1 MFINP
6 VIRWCLKNPFLM
18 VLVVAG
24 VCAAGYF
31 ALLRTP
37 VDAIPDI
44 GEKQVI
50 VYADWPGR
58 SPQDVDDQ
66 VTFPLTTSLTGTPGV
81 KSIRSMSGFGFSMVF
96 VIFKDDA
103 DYYWARSRVLERMN
117 VAQQRLPSGVVPVL
131 GPDAT
136 ALGQVYW
143 YTVEAEGFD
152 PAELRSVQDWY
163 VRYQLN
169 SVEGVSEVASIG
181 GFVKQYQIDIH
192 PDKLRAHRVTLMD
205 VYDAVRKS
213 NIDVGAKVVE
223 QNGVE
228 FFIRGV
234 GFIKTV
240 EDLER
245 VVIRES
251 GGTPITLRNVA
262 TVQLGPDF
270 RRGALDKAGVEAV
283 GGVVLMRYGEN
294 PREVMRRVKDKIA
307 QLGPG
312 LPAKRLADGRLSRVA
327 VVPFYDRTTIVNDT
341 IATLKEALG
350 EEALLAAAV
359 ILVFLLHLRTT
370 VTVVAT
376 LPLAVAL
383 TFILMYAFG
392 VDSNIMS
399 LAGLAI
405 AIGDVA
411 DMGIIMSEN
420 IYRRIASATD
430 AERTARGH
438 FGLVYEGATE
448 VGGAI
453 LTAVSNTV
461 VSFIPVFFLT
471 GQEGRMFGPLA
482 YTKTFAIGS
491 SVVLA
496 VTVVPFLCY
505 LLFRP
510 VKWRRP
516 LTAAVA
522 AGTGLLAAGVT
533 HWLFMWGLGF
543 GHDRGWLIAGAVGVG
558 VALCVVRM
566 TRERFIPLEQN
577 PVSRVVAAGY
587 TPALRWVLGHKRL
600 FLAAPLVILFAGLSV
615 WLGIHRTLYPVEWA
629 VNRFAR
635 EEASPALKRAMYA
648 AGDRVARPLLELDQL
663 RWQRVRERD
672 GSEHARLL
680 VRRPDPAQ
688 RDAEAAAGTTVLR
701 ERRIL
706 PGLGKEFM
714 PPLDEG
720 SFLYMPSLLP
730 QASLSQA
737 VQVNSAQDL
746 AIASVPEV
754 ESVVG
759 KIGRAESA
767 LDPAPVGMMES
778 IIILKPESQWRTVP
792 VERFFAGW
800 PAAVRA
806 PLAWAWPPERRI
818 TKQENLSELQ
828 ERTSIPGVLPT
839 FLQPIQTRLVML
851 QTGFRAMMGVKIYGP
866 DLREIER
873 IGLQVEQL
881 LREVPGATD
890 VVADRIVGKPYVE
903 IEIDR
908 DRIGRYGVNVR
919 DVQDVIETS
928 LGGMNLLDSV
938 EGRERYPI
946 RVRLARD
953 FREDAEAGQRVSVPT
968 ASGAQVPLAQLAT
981 IRTVLGPQE
990 IKGER
995 GLLVGYV
1002 TMNTRDRD
1010 EVSVVQDAEALLR
1023 QAARDGRLSI
1033 PAGYYW
1039 EWSGQFE
1046 NQVRATARM
1055 RVLVPLTLF
1064 IMFVMLYMGFRR
1076 WWVAPVIFF
1085 GVLVAASG
1093 GFVLLGLWGVNLSV
1107 AVWVGFLVL
1116 FGVVDDDGVVMA
1128 TYLEG
1133 YFEGREFRSVAEIR
1147 DAVLQAG
1154 LKRIRPCLMTI
1165 ATTVFGL
1172 MPIFWATGRGSD
1184 VMQPMA
1190 IPSVGGMAVS
1200 VITLFIV
1207 PCVFSAVEEWKWKRS
1222 RAAVARSRAGANGD
1236 ATGPGGGAPADGA
1249 PAAGR
1254 VGRNLEPFSGVKP

>member
-1 MFINP
+1 MVNA

-18 VLVVAG
+18 TLIVIGTCVG
-24 VCAAGYF
+24 GYF
-31 ALLRTP
+31 ALVRTP

-81 KSIRSMSGFGFSMVF
+81 KTIRSMSGFGFSMVF
-96 VIFKDDA
+96 AIFRDDV

-117 VAQQRLPSGVVPVL
+117 VAQQRLPAGVVPVL

-136 ALGQVYW
+136 ALGQIYW
-143 YTVEAEGFD
+143 YTVEGEGFD
-152 PAELRSVQDWY
+152 LAELRSIQDWY

-169 SVEGVSEVASIG
+169 AVEGVSEVASIG
-181 GFVKQYQIDIH
+181 GFVKQYQIDLN
-192 PDKLRAHRVTLMD
+192 PDKLRAHRVTLME
-205 VYDAVRKS
+205 VYEAVSRS
-213 NIDVGAKVVE
+213 NIDVGAKAVE
-223 QNGVE
+223 NNGVE

-234 GFIKTV
+234 GFVKTV

-245 VVIRES
+245 IVIREE
-251 GGTPITLRNVA
+251 GGAPITLRNVA

-294 PREVMRRVKDKIA
+294 PRAVMERVKAKIA
-307 QLGPG
+307 QIEPG
-312 LPAKRLADGRLSRVA
+312 LPSKTLADGSVTRVRI
-327 VVPFYDRTTIVNDT
+327 VPFYDRTTIVNET
-341 IATLKEALG
+341 IDTLKQALT
-350 EEALLAAAV
+350 EEALLASLV
-359 ILVFLLHLRTT
+359 ILFFLLHLRTT
-370 VTVVAT
+370 VTVLAT

-383 TFILMYAFG
+383 TFILMYLFG
-392 VDSNIMS
+392 IGSNVMS

-420 IYRRIASATD
+420 IYRRIASAT
-430 AERTARGH
+430 EQEKREKGH
-438 FGLVYEGATE
+438 FGIVFEGAAE

-453 LTAVSNTV
+453 LTAVSNTI

-471 GQEGRMFGPLA
+471 DQEGKLFQPLA
-482 YTKTFAIGS
+482 FTKTFAIGS

-496 VTVVPFLCY
+496 ITVVPFLCY

-510 VKWRRP
+510 VRWRRQI
-516 LTAAVA
+516 VA
-522 AGTGLLAAGVT
+522 AMAIGVGVLAALAT
-533 HWLFMWGLGF
+533 HMAFMWGLAS
-543 GHDRGWLIAGAVGVG
+543 GHGEGWLISAAVGVG

-566 TRERFIPLEQN
+566 TKEQFLPLEKN
-577 PVSRVVAAGY
+577 RVSRGIARVYV
-587 TPALRWVLGHKRL
+587 PALDWVLAHKKT
-600 FLAAPLVILFAGLSV
+600 FLIAPVLILIAGLSV
-615 WLGIHRTLYPVEWA
+615 WLGIGTTLYPIEA
-629 VNRFAR
+629 VVN
-635 EEASPALKRAMYA
+635 L
-648 AGDRVARPLLELDQL
+648 VAEPDIDLAEL
-663 RWQRVRERD
+663 RWQRVREPD
-672 GSEHARLL
+672 GGARLRL
-680 VRRPDPAQ
+680 AWSK
-688 RDAEAAAGTTVLR
+688 EAAARGEVIR
-701 ERRIL
+701 EGRIL
-706 PGLGKEFM
+706 PGLGREFM

-730 QASLSQA
+730 QGSLSEA
-737 VQVNSAQDL
+737 IQVNSTQDL
-746 AIASVPEV
+746 AISSVPEV

-767 LDPAPVGMMES
+767 LDPAPIGMMES
-778 IIILKPESQWRTVP
+778 IIILKPEDQWRTSKVDR
-792 VERFFAGW
+792 VFSDW
-800 PAAVRA
+800 PGFIRA
-806 PLAWAWPPERRI
+806 PLAWIWPEERRI
-818 TKQENLSELQ
+818 TKSEILAELQ
-828 ERTSIPGVLPT
+828 EKTAIPGVLPT

-851 QTGFRAMMGVKIYGP
+851 QTGFRAMMGVKIYGS

-873 IGLQVEQL
+873 IGLQIEQL

-890 VVADRIVGKPYVE
+890 IVADRIVGKPY
-903 IEIDR
+903 IQIDIDR
-908 DRIGRYGVNVR
+908 DRIGRYGVNIR
-919 DVQDVIETS
+919 DVQDVIEMG
-928 LGGMNLLDSV
+928 LGGMNLMESV

-946 RVRLARD
+946 RIRLARD
-953 FREDAEAGQRVSVPT
+953 FREDSEAIQRISVPT
-968 ASGAQVPLAQLAT
+968 STGAQVPLAQLASIT
-981 IRTVLGPQE
+981 TVLGPQE

-1010 EVSVVQDAEALLR
+1010 EVSVVNDAEALLQ
-1023 QAARDGRLSI
+1023 QALQDGRLTLPS
-1033 PAGYYW
+1033 GYYW

-1055 RVLVPLTLF
+1055 RILVPITLF
-1064 IMFVMLYMGFRR
+1064 IMFVMLYLGFRR
-1076 WWVAPVIFF
+1076 WWIAPVIFF
-1085 GVLVAASG
+1085 GVLVSASG
-1093 GFVLLGLWGVNLSV
+1093 GFIMLSLWDVNLSV

-1116 FGVVDDDGVVMA
+1116 FGVVDDDGVVVA

-1133 YFEGREFRSVAEIR
+1133 VFKDRQFESIAELRAAVREAC
-1147 DAVLQAG
+1147 

-1190 IPSVGGMAVS
+1190 IPCVGGMAVS
-1200 VITLFIV
+1200 LITLFIV
-1207 PCVFSAVEEWKWKRS
+1207 PCMFSAVEEWKWKRKQ
-1222 RAAVARSRAGANGD
+1222 RLAAQPLSV
-1236 ATGPGGGAPADGA
+1236 
-1249 PAAGR
+1249 
-1254 VGRNLEPFSGVKP
+1254 